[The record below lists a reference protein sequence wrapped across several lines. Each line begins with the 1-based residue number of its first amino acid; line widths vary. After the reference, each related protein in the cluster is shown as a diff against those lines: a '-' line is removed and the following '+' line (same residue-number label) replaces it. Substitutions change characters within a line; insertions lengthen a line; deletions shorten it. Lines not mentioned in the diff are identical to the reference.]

1 MMTVVAEEETS
12 MSDSASEFLTELAEV
27 LGGRVAG
34 GRPVELVDVDQRSEG
49 NSWETYL
56 VAAAWDSGK
65 HSASYAVK
73 RQPLSGIVGS
83 YDVGR
88 EVALLRAA
96 QSIGLPVPGVVAH
109 RVGEPGNRG
118 FFVMERLEGVVPMPH
133 NVSRM
138 IADADDR
145 AALGR
150 RVAREMATL
159 HAAAPEALAL
169 PELDAPPAPGDT
181 GRVENDQWRRTYDEV
196 ATVRIPVLDLALAW
210 LDHRSDH
217 VSGRVSL
224 VHNDFRVGNLVVN
237 PGDGGLVGIL
247 DWETAHFSDPV
258 ADLAWFF
265 QRTSRGRSPLACK
278 LLGVEDF
285 LDEYAQAAGW
295 RPDPRTL
302 TWWAVQSL
310 TKTAIGCLQAVAI
323 FQRGDRRDLRY
334 ANMAHSVYYSL
345 GWLNQMLRDG
355 EWGS

>member
-1 MMTVVAEEETS
+1 MTMVAEEGTA
-12 MSDSASEFLTELAEV
+12 MSDGTSEFLTELAEV
-27 LGGRVAG
+27 LGARVAG
-34 GRPVELVDVDQRSEG
+34 GDAVELVDVDQRSEG

-56 VAAAWDSGK
+56 VTASWDSGRS
-65 HSASYAVK
+65 SAAYAVK

-96 QSIGLPVPGVVAH
+96 DGIGLPVPGVVAH

-118 FFVMERLEGVVPMPH
+118 FFVMERLVGVVPMPH
-133 NVSRM
+133 NVTRM
-138 IADADDR
+138 ITDADQR

-150 RVAREMATL
+150 RVAREMAAL
-159 HAAAPEALAL
+159 HAAAPESLALA
-169 PELDAPPAPGDT
+169 ELDPPPVPEDT
-181 GRVENDQWRRTYDEV
+181 GRAENGQWRRTYDEV

-210 LDHRSDH
+210 LEHRADY

-224 VHNDFRVGNLVVN
+224 VHNDFRVGNLVVD
-237 PGDGGLVGIL
+237 PDDGALVGIL

-278 LLGVEDF
+278 LLGVDDF
-285 LDEYAQAAGW
+285 LDSYAEAAGW
-295 RPDPRTL
+295 RPDQRTL

-323 FQRGDRRDLRY
+323 FERGERRDLRY

>member
-1 MMTVVAEEETS
+1 MTMMAQEDTS
-12 MSDSASEFLTELAEV
+12 LGDGTSEFLAELADLLSV
-27 LGGRVAG
+27 QVAG
-34 GRPVELVDVDQRSEG
+34 GSPVQLVDVDQRSEG

-56 VAAAWDSGK
+56 TTATWDSG
-65 HSASYAVK
+65 ASTAALAVK
-73 RQPLSGIVGS
+73 REPLSGIVGS
-83 YDVGR
+83 YDVAR

-96 QSIGLPVPGVVAH
+96 AGLGLPVPGVVAH

-118 FFVMERLEGVVPMPH
+118 FFAMERLIGAVPMPH
-133 NVSRM
+133 SVTRM

-159 HAAAPEALAL
+159 HAAAPASLQL
-169 PELDAPPAPGDT
+169 PELDPPPAPGDT
-181 GRVENDQWRRTYDEV
+181 GRVENDQWRQVYDEV
-196 ATVRIPVLDLALAW
+196 AGIRIPVLDLALAW
-210 LDHRSDH
+210 LDHRADH

-224 VHNDFRVGNLVVN
+224 VHNDFRVGNLVVS
-237 PGDGGLVGIL
+237 PVDGELVGIL

-278 LLGVEDF
+278 LLTPDDF
-285 LDEYAQAAGW
+285 LDEYASAAGW
-295 RPDPRTL
+295 RPDTASL

-323 FQRGDRRDLRY
+323 FESGDRDELRY

>member
-1 MMTVVAEEETS
+1 MSETT
-12 MSDSASEFLTELAEV
+12 DFLAELGDV
-27 LGGRVAG
+27 LSAQVADSS
-34 GRPVELVDVDQRSEG
+34 PVTLVDVDQRSEG

-56 VAAAWDSGK
+56 VT
-65 HSASYAVK
+65 ASWGGGDHTASFAVK
-73 RQPLSGIVGS
+73 REPISGIVGS
-83 YDVGR
+83 YDVAR

-96 QSIGLPVPGVVAH
+96 AGLGLPVPGVPAY

-118 FFVMERLEGVVPMPH
+118 FFAMERMVGVVPMPH
-133 NVSRM
+133 NVSR
-138 IADADDR
+138 IIPDAGDR

-150 RVAREMATL
+150 QVAREMATL
-159 HAAAPEALAL
+159 HAAAPAALVL
-169 PELDAPPAPGDT
+169 PELDAAPAPGET
-181 GRVENDQWRRTYDEV
+181 GRVENDQWRQTYDEI
-196 ATVRIPVLDLALAW
+196 ADIRIPVLDLALAW
-210 LDHRSDH
+210 LDHRADR

-237 PGDGGLVGIL
+237 PEDGGLVGIL
-247 DWETAHFSDPV
+247 DWETAHFSDPL

-278 LLGVEDF
+278 LLRVEDF
-285 LDEYAQAAGW
+285 LDVYAEAAGW
-295 RPDPRTL
+295 RPEPESL

-323 FQRGDRRDLRY
+323 FGRGDRPELRY

-355 EWGS
+355 EWGL

>member
-1 MMTVVAEEETS
+1 
-12 MSDSASEFLTELAEV
+12 MSEGTSEFLEELAAV
-27 LGGRVAG
+27 LSARVADG
-34 GRPVELVDVDQRSEG
+34 SPVELVDVDQRGEG

-56 VAAAWDSGK
+56 ITASWDGGAK
-65 HSASYAVK
+65 SASYAVK
-73 RQPLSGIVGS
+73 REPLSGIVGS

-96 QSIGLPVPGVVAH
+96 DGLGLPVPGVVAH

-118 FFVMERLEGVVPMPH
+118 FFVMERLVGVVPMPH

-138 IADADDR
+138 VTDAADR

-159 HAAAPEALAL
+159 HAAAPESLTL

-181 GRVENDQWRRTYDEV
+181 GRVENGQWRKTYDEV
-196 ATVRIPVLDLALAW
+196 ASVRIPVLDLALAW
-210 LDHRSDH
+210 LDHRADQ
-217 VSGRVSL
+217 VSGRVAL
-224 VHNDFRVGNLVVN
+224 VHNDFRVGNLVVS
-237 PGDGGLVGIL
+237 PDDGSLVGVL
-247 DWETAHFSDPV
+247 DWETAHFSDPI

-278 LLGVEDF
+278 LLPVDEF
-285 LDEYAQAAGW
+285 LDVYAEAAGW
-295 RPDPRTL
+295 RPEPASL

-323 FQRGDRRDLRY
+323 YERGDRPELRY